1 MNKPTLNLPKDLK
14 TAVLACPPDP
24 VGYWILD
31 PNATGYSMHITM
43 HAKPTDEQ
51 ITNTEK
57 MFGWKWKDA

>member
-1 MNKPTLNLPKDLK
+1 MNESKLTITEGLK
-14 TAVLACPPDP
+14 TAVLVRPPDP

-31 PNATGYSMHITM
+31 PNAAGYNTHIAM
-43 HAKPTDEQ
+43 RAKPTDEQ